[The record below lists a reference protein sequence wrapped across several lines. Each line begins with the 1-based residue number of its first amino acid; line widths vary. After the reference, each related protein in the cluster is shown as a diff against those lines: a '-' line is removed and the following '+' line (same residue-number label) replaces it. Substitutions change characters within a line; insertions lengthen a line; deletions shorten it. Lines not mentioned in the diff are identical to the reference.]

1 MRRPGDPD
9 SLERF
14 LAAERADRTEESEE
28 ALFALFEALPE
39 LAPSPGF
46 AARTLARLEVAP
58 AAVRPTRATLWR
70 RGFFLLGIA
79 AVAWVAAWTPAILV
93 ALGHLVD
100 PVGLVNAANGAVT
113 SVLLGGSELLGMLQ
127 KLFVLGE
134 VLARPLRTPQ
144 VSTAAAVCLVLSGMA
159 FRSLRDLLSRQRS
172 WAHVEPI

>member
-1 MRRPGDPD
+1 MRRPGEPD

-14 LAAERADRTEESEE
+14 LEAERADRTEESEE

-39 LAPSPGF
+39 LAPPAGF
-46 AARTLARLEVAP
+46 GERTLARLGVAT
-58 AAVRPTRATLWR
+58 VRPTRAALWR

-79 AVAWVAAWTPAILV
+79 AVAWMAAWTPAILA
-93 ALGHLVD
+93 ALGHLVS

-113 SVLLGGSELLGMLQ
+113 SILLAGSELLGMAQ